1 MADVKKTLE
10 LTVNGEPRNVEID
23 TRARL
28 VDVIR
33 DTLQLTGTHLG
44 CGTGNCGACTVI
56 LDGYTT
62 KSCCTLAVDV
72 DGANITTIEG
82 IAPPSGGLD
91 PVQSAFSDC
100 QGLQCGFCTPGMI
113 LSTVHLLKN
122 NRDPDDSDIREA
134 IAGNICR
141 CTGYVNIVASI
152 REAAR
157 RLTENKTEGV
167 ETDAA
172 FQL

>member
-1 MADVKKTLE
+1 MKRVLK
-10 LTVNGEPRNVEID
+10 LTVNGEQRNID
-23 TRARL
+23 IDVRARL

-44 CGTGNCGACTVI
+44 CGTGNCGACTVM
-56 LDGYTT
+56 LDGDTA

-72 DGANITTIEG
+72 DGSSITTIEG
-82 IAPPSGGLD
+82 IAPAGKLS

-113 LSTVHLLKN
+113 LSTMQLLKTN
-122 NRDPDDSDIREA
+122 PDPDDDDIREA

-157 RLTENKTEGV
+157 RLLE
-167 ETDAA
+167 DATPEA
-172 FQL
+172 KAVNAII

>member
-1 MADVKKTLE
+1 MNRPLK
-10 LTVNGEPRNVEID
+10 LTVNGEPRNLEID
-23 TRARL
+23 VRARL
-28 VDVIR
+28 IDVVR

-56 LDGYTT
+56 LDGDTA

-72 DGANITTIEG
+72 DGASITTIEG
-82 IAPPSGGLD
+82 IAPIGKLS
-91 PVQSAFSDC
+91 PVQSAYSDC
-100 QGLQCGFCTPGMI
+100 HGLQCGFCTPGMI
-113 LSTVHLLKN
+113 LSTVQLLKEK
-122 NRDPDDSDIREA
+122 RDPDDGEIREA

-157 RLTENKTEGV
+157 RVAKT
-167 ETDAA
+167 
-172 FQL
+172 

>member
-1 MADVKKTLE
+1 MNRPLK
-10 LTVNGEPRNVEID
+10 LTVNGEPRNLEID
-23 TRARL
+23 VRARL
-28 VDVIR
+28 IDVVR

-56 LDGYTT
+56 LDGDTA

-72 DGANITTIEG
+72 DGASITTIEG
-82 IAPPSGGLD
+82 IAPIGKLS
-91 PVQSAFSDC
+91 PVQSAYSDC

-113 LSTVHLLKN
+113 LSTVQLLKE
-122 NRDPDDSDIREA
+122 NRDPDDGDIREA

-157 RLTENKTEGV
+157 RV
-167 ETDAA
+167 EDTTSDVEVIDAPV
-172 FQL
+172 QL

>member
-1 MADVKKTLE
+1 LK
-10 LTVNGEPRNVEID
+10 LTVNGQPRSVEID
-23 TRARL
+23 VRARL
-28 VDVIR
+28 IDVVR
-33 DTLQLTGTHLG
+33 DTLQLTGSHLG

-56 LDGYTT
+56 LDGETA

-72 DGANITTIEG
+72 DGASITTIEG
-82 IAPPSGGLD
+82 IASAGELS

-113 LSTVHLLKN
+113 LSTVQLLKRN
-122 NRDPDDSDIREA
+122 LEPDDGDIREA

-157 RLTENKTEGV
+157 RTRAEIASDV
-167 ETDAA
+167 EAVDAVV
-172 FQL
+172 